1 MAAQI
6 VTIYYTLYYMS
17 MINKKVTVTIS
28 ALIKKVT
35 VTILVTILLL
45 LSSSCSARIDG
56 VVREGGAA
64 ELTLQTALEPRT
76 SALMRSFR
84 GFMGEAVDT
93 PVLDGRA
100 ISLSMAAAPG
110 VRSVSLV
117 NTGPEAMDGGIS
129 ITNVGDFLAS
139 GGGNRFITFTEG
151 RDASSI
157 VVSLDR
163 RSAPDLIARLS
174 PEIEDYLMALMAPAV
189 LGEPNTRLEYI
200 ALISAVYGRPLANEI
215 SDAKIRAFIEFPR
228 PIKAIRGGTAAGR
241 LAEFEIP
248 LLDVL
253 VLEQA
258 LRYEVSW

>member
-6 VTIYYTLYYMS
+6 VTIYYTLCYMN
-17 MINKKVTVTIS
+17 MNNKKVTVTF
-28 ALIKKVT
+28 
-35 VTILVTILLL
+35 LVTILLL
-45 LSSSCSARIDG
+45 LSFSCSARIDG

-64 ELTLQTALEPRT
+64 ELTLRTALEPRT
-76 SALMRSFR
+76 SALIRSFR
-84 GFMGEAVDT
+84 GFMGEAADT
-93 PVLDGRA
+93 PVLDGQA
-100 ISLSMAAAPG
+100 ISLSMATAPG

-157 VVSLDR
+157 VVVLDR
-163 RSAPDLIARLS
+163 NSAPDLIARLS
-174 PEIEDYLMALMAPAV
+174 PEVEEYLMALMAPAV
-189 LGEPNTRLEYI
+189 TGEPDSRLEYI

-215 SDAKIRAFIEFPR
+215 SEAKIHASIEFPR
-228 PIKAIRGGTAAGR
+228 SIKTIRGGTSAGR
-241 LAEFEIP
+241 QAEFEVP

-253 VLEQA
+253 VLESP

>member
-6 VTIYYTLYYMS
+6 VTIYYTLCYMN
-17 MINKKVTVTIS
+17 MKKVPGTIFAFS
-28 ALIKKVT
+28 
-35 VTILVTILLL
+35 LLTL
-45 LSSSCSARIDG
+45 FFSCSSRIDG

-64 ELTLQTALEPRT
+64 ELKLQTALEPRT
-76 SALMRSFR
+76 SALIRSFR
-84 GFMGEAVDT
+84 GFMGEAADT

-117 NTGPEAMDGGIS
+117 NTGPEAMDGSIS

-139 GGGNRFITFTEG
+139 GIAINGGGNRFITFTEG

-157 VVSLDR
+157 VVVLDR
-163 RSAPDLIARLS
+163 NSAPDLIARLS
-174 PEIEDYLMALMAPAV
+174 PEVEEYLMALMAPV
-189 LGEPNTRLEYI
+189 VIGEPDSRLEYI

-215 SDAKIRAFIEFPR
+215 SEAKIRASIEFPR
-228 PIKAIRGGTAAGR
+228 SIKTIRGGTSAGR
-241 LAEFEIP
+241 QAEFEVP

-253 VLEQA
+253 VLESP